1 MDMNQKLL
9 MIHADDAGLS
19 HSQNRAT
26 MACLKEGMV
35 NSYSIMV
42 PCPGFDEIATF
53 AKANPNY
60 DYGIHLTLTC
70 EWHNCRFGPTSPLSA
85 VQSLVDG
92 HGHFHKTRQELKEY
106 GKAAEVYTELKA
118 QIERALDFGLRPSH
132 LDSHMYSIGASPQLF
147 AIYKKLGQEYQ
158 LPVLLNKKLI
168 QMAGL
173 KPNHCLND
181 TDFCIDH
188 VYLATFD
195 DFKKGHLK
203 SRYLEIVDQL
213 APGLNVLLIHP
224 AFDDDEMKALTVDHP
239 NFGSEWR
246 QMDYDSFVDGET
258 RSKLLEN
265 KVKLVSWKEIT
276 QQFTT

>member
-1 MDMNQKLL
+1 
-9 MIHADDAGLS
+9 
-19 HSQNRAT
+19 
-26 MACLKEGMV
+26 MV
-35 NSYSIMV
+35 
-42 PCPGFDEIATF
+42 
-53 AKANPNY
+53 
-60 DYGIHLTLTC
+60 
-70 EWHNCRFGPTSPLSA
+70 
-85 VQSLVDG
+85 
-92 HGHFHKTRQELKEY
+92 
-106 GKAAEVYTELKA
+106 
-118 QIERALDFGLRPSH
+118 
-132 LDSHMYSIGASPQLF
+132 
-147 AIYKKLGQEYQ
+147 
-158 LPVLLNKKLI
+158 
-168 QMAGL
+168 GL
-173 KPNHCLND
+173 KVNQSLND

-188 VYLATFD
+188 AYLATFD

-213 APGLNVLLIHP
+213 TPGLNVLLIHP